1 MLKESVYKM
10 APSVIITGV
19 LILILMEHAQRATSV
34 RGVLQ
39 TPQPVLILI
48 LMEHA
53 QREVLKWLTLL
64 ALTVLILILMEHA
77 QRAVTSKVI
86 NAKLEQS

>member
-1 MLKESVYKM
+1 
-10 APSVIITGV
+10 
-19 LILILMEHAQRATSV
+19 
-34 RGVLQ
+34 
-39 TPQPVLILI
+39 
-48 LMEHA
+48 MEHA